1 MALHFGHL
9 DYITPNVNLRRNVTI
24 GEAPGGVKP
33 TLSQEPAMVQPLVA
47 AERLPGQFRSDWT
60 DITTRGYRV
69 PHAEPYA
76 APPAGNI
83 DLSIK
88 NIPDSVKLPDAIQQQ
103 VDQQA
108 AAAGGAA
115 ANAKAKANAAGPSEG
130 YDGVVIKTNDA
141 GPSEGYDFWHRPL
154 NGVLVDA
161 AKGWGWNPDHARILE
176 QAAAGLIATGVGGGA
191 LYAALQGLQPAQQ
204 PVVIT

>member
-1 MALHFGHL
+1 MALRFGHL
-9 DYITPNVNLRRNVTI
+9 DYITPDLNLRRNVAI

-33 TLSQEPAMVQPLVA
+33 NLSQEPAMVKALVPA
-47 AERLPGQFRSDWT
+47 APGAFRHSFTAANAGDL
-60 DITTRGYRV
+60 RV

-76 APPAGNI
+76 APGAGNI

-88 NIPDSVKLPDAIQQQ
+88 NIPDSVKLPDAVQQQ

-115 ANAKAKANAAGPSEG
+115 ANATAKANA
-130 YDGVVIKTNDA
+130 A

-154 NGVLVDA
+154 NGVVVDA
-161 AKGWGWNPDHARILE
+161 ANGWGWNPDHARILE

-191 LYAALQGLQPAQQ
+191 LYAALQGLRPAQQ

>member
-1 MALHFGHL
+1 MALRFGHL
-9 DYITPNVNLRRNVTI
+9 DYITPDVNLRRNVTI

-33 TLSQEPAMVQPLVA
+33 NLSQEPAMVQALA
-47 AERLPGQFRSDWT
+47 AAAPTPGSFRHSFAGNVGDL
-60 DITTRGYRV
+60 RV

-76 APPAGNI
+76 APGAGNI

-88 NIPDSVKLPDAIQQQ
+88 NIPDSVKLPDAVQQQ

-115 ANAKAKANAAGPSEG
+115 GGIVVKATA
-130 YDGVVIKTNDA
+130 A

-154 NGVLVDA
+154 NGVVVDA
-161 AKGWGWNPDHARILE
+161 ANGWGWNPDHARILE

>member
-47 AERLPGQFRSDWT
+47 AAPPPDAFRHGFTAD
-60 DITTRGYRV
+60 TTRGSRV

-130 YDGVVIKTNDA
+130 YDI
-141 GPSEGYDFWHRPL
+141 WHRPL